1 MTKVFSGE
9 GLMGFL
15 RGLRPVRKDWV
26 AGKSFIRLLKTR
38 PKKGIKAEIKSFI
51 RVLKAVKR
59 VRAEESLL

>member
-1 MTKVFSGE
+1 
-9 GLMGFL
+9 MGFL